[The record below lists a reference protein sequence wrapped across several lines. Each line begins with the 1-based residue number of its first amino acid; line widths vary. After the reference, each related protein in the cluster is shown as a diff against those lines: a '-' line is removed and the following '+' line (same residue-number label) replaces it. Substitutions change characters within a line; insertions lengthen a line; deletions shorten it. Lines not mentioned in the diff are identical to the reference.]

1 MFESGPQQ
9 ESQSKTTLS
18 FERLLFSSFLSQ
30 MGNSFRFRI
39 WISLTETWGV
49 EESVLKRSK

>member
-9 ESQSKTTLS
+9 ESQSKTTLR

>member
-30 MGNSFRFRI
+30 MGYSFRFRI